1 MKIQKQVPL
10 TEGPI
15 LKSLTGLAVP
25 IMISSFLGTLYNITD
40 MAWIGL
46 LGSKAVAAVGVGG
59 MYVWLSQ
66 GLASLARMGGQVH
79 VAQCLGRGDKEQAHR
94 YAKTA
99 VQLSILLGLAF
110 AAVSLLFTDPLVGF
124 FKLEGVKTIL
134 DAKIYMRITCGLI
147 LFSFL
152 NLTLTGLY
160 TAQGDSK
167 TPFAANLVGLAANM
181 ILDPVLILGPGP
193 FPRLGVTGAAIA
205 TVTAQFIVMSILV
218 MRILVTK
225 KENVLKGI
233 QLFEKIPLKYARG
246 ICKIGI
252 PTALQGMAYC
262 MISMV
267 LTRMV
272 SGFGAEAIATQRV
285 GGQIES
291 VSWNTA
297 DGFGAALNAFIGQ
310 NYGAGKMDRVK
321 KGYQASLWTVGIWG
335 LFITFLFV
343 CFPEPISRVFFHE
356 PLAIATSVGY
366 MIIIGFSEAF
376 MSVELMTV
384 GALSGLGKTHLC
396 SVISITL
403 TSARIPLAILLSG
416 TTLGL
421 LGIWWA
427 LTATSVVK
435 GIVFVMTFYW
445 IMAAMR
451 NHR

>member
-167 TPFAANLVGLAANM
+167 TPFVAN
-181 ILDPVLILGPGP
+181 
-193 FPRLGVTGAAIA
+193 
-205 TVTAQFIVMSILV
+205 
-218 MRILVTK
+218 
-225 KENVLKGI
+225 
-233 QLFEKIPLKYARG
+233 
-246 ICKIGI
+246 
-252 PTALQGMAYC
+252 
-262 MISMV
+262 
-267 LTRMV
+267 
-272 SGFGAEAIATQRV
+272 
-285 GGQIES
+285 
-291 VSWNTA
+291 
-297 DGFGAALNAFIGQ
+297 FIGLLI
-310 NYGAGKMDRVK
+310 NPVSY
-321 KGYQASLWTVGIWG
+321 
-335 LFITFLFV
+335 
-343 CFPEPISRVFFHE
+343 
-356 PLAIATSVGY
+356 
-366 MIIIGFSEAF
+366 
-376 MSVELMTV
+376 
-384 GALSGLGKTHLC
+384 THLRAHE
-396 SVISITL
+396 T
-403 TSARIPLAILLSG
+403 
-416 TTLGL
+416 
-421 LGIWWA
+421 
-427 LTATSVVK
+427 
-435 GIVFVMTFYW
+435 
-445 IMAAMR
+445 
-451 NHR
+451 

>member
-124 FKLEGVKTIL
+124 FKLEGAKTIL

-167 TPFAANLVGLAANM
+167 TPFVANFIGLLINLL
-181 ILDPVLILGPGP
+181 LDPLLILGVGP
-193 FPRLGVTGAAIA
+193 FPRIEVAGAAVA
-205 TVTAQFIVMSILV
+205 TVSAQLVVMLV
-218 MRILVTK
+218 MMVGVFRSK
-225 KENVLKGI
+225 KEENVLKGI
-233 QLFEKIPLKYARG
+233 RLFEPFSKEEFG
-246 ICKIGI
+246 NICKIGG
-252 PTALQGMAYC
+252 PTAIQGMVYC

-272 SGFGAEAIATQRV
+272 AAFGAEAIATQRV

-297 DGFGAALNAFIGQ
+297 DGFAVALNAFVGQ
-310 NYGAGKMDRVK
+310 NYGAKKMDRVQ
-321 KGYQASLWTVGIWG
+321 KGYRISFWTVAIWG
-335 LFITFLFV
+335 ALIMLAFII
-343 CFPEPISRVFFHE
+343 FPGPIAGVFFHE
-356 PLAIATSVGY
+356 EKAMEIAISY
-366 MIIIGFSEAF
+366 LIIIGFSEAF
-376 MSVELMTV
+376 MCVELMTI
-384 GALSGLGKTHLC
+384 GALSGLGKTKLC
-396 SVISITL
+396 SVISITA
-403 TSARIPLAILLSG
+403 TSMRIPLAMVLSR
-416 TTLGL
+416 TSLGL
-421 LGIWWA
+421 DGIWWA
-427 LTATSVVK
+427 LTLTSVAK
-435 GIVFVMTFYW
+435 GIIFYLTFRYQ
-445 IMAAMR
+445 MR
-451 NHR
+451 EKC

>member
-1 MKIQKQVPL
+1 MEGNL
-10 TEGPI
+10 TKGPI
-15 LKSLTGLAVP
+15 LKTLTKLAIP
-25 IMISSFLGTLYNITD
+25 IMASSFLGTLYNITD

-46 LGSKAVAAVGVGG
+46 LGAKAVAGVGVGG
-59 MYVWLSQ
+59 MFTWLSQ
-66 GLASLARMGGQVH
+66 GLVSLARMGGQVQ
-79 VAQCLGRGDKEQAHR
+79 VAQHIGRREQEEAHG
-94 YAKTA
+94 YAQAA
-99 VQLSILLGLAF
+99 VQMSAVLGILF
-110 AAVSLLFTDPLVGF
+110 AAVVLILLKPLIGF
-124 FKLEGVKTIL
+124 FKLE
-134 DAKIYMRITCGLI
+134 DAEALAAAFSYTKIACGLI
-147 LFSFL
+147 MFSFL
-152 NLTLTGLY
+152 SLTLTGLY

-167 TPFAANLVGLAANM
+167 TPFAANLVGLAVNM

-233 QLFEKIPLKYARG
+233 QLFEKIPPKYVRG

-321 KGYQASLWTVGIWG
+321 KGYRASLITVGVWG
-335 LFITFLFV
+335 LFITLLFV
-343 CFPEPISRVFFHE
+343 CFPEQISGVFFHE
-356 PLAIATSVGY
+356 STAIATSVGY

-435 GIVFVMTFYW
+435 GIVFVMAFYW
-445 IMAAMR
+445 IMARMR
-451 NHR
+451 NSK